1 MFYQMEGK
9 LSALTF
15 KARRKIS
22 TIAILKMKNLHFC
35 VPTGPPLK
43 ARQNE
48 RRGKM
53 RCVLRLTYLSVN
65 HMKSFKEIGDV
76 VQNGLEDLRETA
88 S

>member
-1 MFYQMEGK
+1 
-9 LSALTF
+9 
-15 KARRKIS
+15 
-22 TIAILKMKNLHFC
+22 MKNLHFC
-35 VPTGPPLK
+35 VPTGRPLK
-43 ARQNE
+43 TRQNE

-65 HMKSFKEIGDV
+65 HTKSFKEIDDV